1 MPCNDIS
8 ELIELRLDAGER
20 LEGFSVQK
28 DTCGAPVGRP
38 LLAPYV
44 QGRRPDEILTAALTE
59 LVPENAH
66 TRELDR
72 FVLTKQLHALQAA
85 LAAYTGRAAA
95 GKDEPFVIERIDHC
109 SDETVIR
116 GLLRVALP
124 TAAIKP
130 CSGCGSTPHPN

>member
-1 MPCNDIS
+1 M
-8 ELIELRLDAGER
+8 
-20 LEGFSVQK
+20 
-28 DTCGAPVGRP
+28 
-38 LLAPYV
+38 LAPYV

>member
-20 LEGFSVQK
+20 LDRFSLQK

-44 QGRRPDEILTAALTE
+44 HGRRPEEILASTLAQ
-59 LVPENAH
+59 LVPESDH
-66 TRELDR
+66 TRQLDR

-95 GKDEPFVIERIDHC
+95 GLGDPFVVERIDYS

-116 GLLRVALP
+116 GLLRIDLP

-130 CSGCGSTPHPN
+130 CGGCGSAPHAN